1 MTKSWC
7 KGAAALALIVC
18 VSAGTI
24 GSARA
29 QNTAAAESEFRNGKD
44 KMRAGKIAEACEH
57 FESSQR
63 LEPNLATL
71 MSLADC
77 REKNGQYASA
87 WGAWIQVKTETRN
100 DAASMKQHEI
110 AIARAKALEGR
121 LSYLTINV
129 PDDSR
134 VAGLEI
140 RRNDE
145 LIDRAVWNRSVP
157 VDGGEH
163 RIEGKAPGHE
173 GWSTTVTVQPEQD
186 RQSVEVPKFKE
197 LEKVIEKQPQ
207 GSTTIHETVI
217 IDEPGLM
224 TTRRWVAVGVAGG
237 GLIVIAAGSVLG
249 FQAQTLRDDAE
260 TRCPP
265 DACSPADADAA
276 NRLNDRAQ
284 SRELFANIGFGVGAA
299 AVIAGGVLWFLGA
312 PEEPDQAGEVSVT
325 PAFGAGSI
333 GAAATVRF

>member
-7 KGAAALALIVC
+7 RGARALAVIVC
-18 VSAGTI
+18 LSLGTV
-24 GSARA
+24 GTARA

-57 FESSQR
+57 FQSSQR
-63 LEPNLATL
+63 LEPNLSTL

-87 WGAWIQVKTETRN
+87 WGAWIQVKTETRG
-100 DAASMKQHEI
+100 DAAAAKQHEI

-145 LIDRAVWNRSVP
+145 LVDPAVWNRAIP
-157 VDGGEH
+157 VDGGDH

-173 GWSTTVTVQPEQD
+173 SWSTTVTVQPEQD
-186 RQSVEVPKFKE
+186 RGSVEVPKFKE
-197 LEKVIEKQPQ
+197 LEKVIETPE
-207 GSTTIHETVI
+207 GPTTIHETVV
-217 IDEPGLM
+217 IDEPSPM
-224 TTRRWVAVGVAGG
+224 TPRRWVAVGVAGG
-237 GLIVIAAGSVLG
+237 GLIAIAAGSVLG

-265 DACSPADADAA
+265 DACSPGDADEA

-284 SRELFANIGFGVGAA
+284 TRELFANIGFGIGAA

-312 PEEPDQAGEVSVT
+312 PEEPDRTGEVSVT
-325 PAFGAGSI
+325 PALGPGVV

>member
-1 MTKSWC
+1 MRTMCWRGS
-7 KGAAALALIVC
+7 LALVATLC
-18 VSAGTI
+18 VWLGAI
-24 GSARA
+24 APARA

-57 FESSQR
+57 FQSSQR

-87 WGAWIQVKTETRN
+87 WGAWIAVKTQTRGK
-100 DAASMKQHEI
+100 DGAEKQHEL
-110 AIARAKALEGR
+110 AITRARALEGR
-121 LSYLTINV
+121 LSYLTVNV
-129 PDDSR
+129 PDESR
-134 VAGLEI
+134 VPGLEI

-145 LIDRAVWNRSVP
+145 LVDPAVWNRSVP

-173 GWSTTVTVQPEQD
+173 GWSTTVTVEAEGD
-186 RQSVEVPKFKE
+186 KKSVEVPKFKE
-197 LEKVIEKQPQ
+197 LARLVEEPKGP
-207 GSTTIHETVI
+207 TTIRETVI
-217 IDEPGLM
+217 VDRGEPGIL
-224 TTRRWVAVGVAGG
+224 TPRRRLAIGIGAGG
-237 GLIVIAAGSVLG
+237 IAVLAAGGVLG

-260 TRCPP
+260 TACPP
-265 DACSPADADAA
+265 AACSPSDAEAA

-284 SRELFANIGFGVGAA
+284 QRELFANIGFGVGAA
-299 AVIAGGVLWFLGA
+299 AVIAGAVLWFLGA
-312 PEEPDQAGEVSVT
+312 PEEAPAGEVAVT
-325 PAFGAGSI
+325 PTFGAGSV